1 MKFNWLR
8 SLFSPRSAQ
17 GLAGR
22 ARRPF
27 RKETARRRPRP
38 GLEALERRELLAA
51 DAPFIVQQLSVPA
64 DGSTP
69 AGNPPAIIVTY
80 SEPMKAAEVTNPA
93 NYLLFNSGGD
103 PITIN
108 SVAPHPGMPT
118 GYDIFYNSNDPLPAD
133 TYTLFVRGDQIH
145 DVDD

>member
-1 MKFNWLR
+1 MRLYACTCCAGLIRFVSLKKGKFVPPAAALPH
-8 SLFSPRSAQ
+8 SLSIEPGTRGWWPRATGAHGTGS
-17 GLAGR
+17 
-22 ARRPF
+22 
-27 RKETARRRPRP
+27 RRRPS
-38 GLEALERRELLAA
+38 
-51 DAPFIVQQLSVPA
+51 LS
-64 DGSTP
+64 TL